1 LERQEIDGQGV
12 IREHGHSSL
21 VSVAG
26 CGVVGRYDGHA
37 FDGYVG
43 FENITRRVRE
53 VNGQR
58 AGFRFG
64 LAVRDTG

>member
-1 LERQEIDGQGV
+1 
-12 IREHGHSSL
+12 
-21 VSVAG
+21 
-26 CGVVGRYDGHA
+26 
-37 FDGYVG
+37 VG